1 VRVQS
6 HRHHGARPGL
16 GKSGSERDDLIMSE
30 ESRNAGTL
38 LRDSEITESI
48 IAAAIAVH
56 RELGPGF
63 LESVYEQAL
72 AVEFAIRGI
81 AVVRQKAIPLFYR
94 DHQIGE
100 HRLDFVVED
109 KIVVEL
115 KAVEGPENVHF
126 AIVRSYLKATGLSDG
141 LILNLSSIPLTL
153 KRVRR
158 ERGFEKIDLQS

>member
-1 VRVQS
+1 
-6 HRHHGARPGL
+6 
-16 GKSGSERDDLIMSE
+16 MSE
-30 ESRNAGTL
+30 ESRKTGKV

-63 LESVYEQAL
+63 LETIYEQAL
-72 AVEFAIRGI
+72 AVEFALRGI
-81 AVVRQKAIPLFYR
+81 AFIRQKPITLFYR

-100 HRLDFVVED
+100 HRLDFLVED

-115 KAVEGPENVHF
+115 KAIEALENVHF
-126 AIVRSYLKATGLSDG
+126 AIVRSYLKATALADG
-141 LILNLSSIPLTL
+141 LILNFSTMPLTV

-158 ERGFEKIDLQS
+158 ERTFDVADLR

>member
-16 GKSGSERDDLIMSE
+16 GKSGSERNDLIMSE
-30 ESRNAGTL
+30 ESRNAGRG

-72 AVEFAIRGI
+72 AVEFAICGV
-81 AVVRQKAIPLFYR
+81 AFVRQKPIPLLYLDR
-94 DHQIGE
+94 QIDE

-115 KAVEGPENVHF
+115 KAVEALENVHF
-126 AIVRSYLKATGLSDG
+126 AIVRSYLKAAGLSDG
-141 LILNLSSIPLTL
+141 LILNFSSMPLTV
-153 KRVRR
+153 KRV
-158 ERGFEKIDLQS
+158 